1 MNSKNNLKKQARHT
15 TPLMPPVE
23 IVSIPDPGLGS
34 RAIVLSSEELEA
46 EIETGASPT
55 PRPWPLLVRSL
66 SSALDL
72 LPAWTQSTVCSYVS
86 AAWLPALL
94 TGTRALWL
102 TCRHWE
108 GH

>member
-1 MNSKNNLKKQARHT
+1 
-15 TPLMPPVE
+15 MPPVE

-46 EIETGASPT
+46 ESETGASPT

-66 SSALDL
+66 SSALDW

-86 AAWLPALL
+86 AAWLPTLHS
-94 TGTRALWL
+94 GTWVLWL

-108 GH
+108 GHLWSHLLWRAGVPQG